1 MRIIGTGIDIVNID
15 RIERII
21 ARWGALFLARVF
33 TEKEIQWCRRR
44 ARPAS
49 CFALRF
55 AAKEAFLKAIGWGLQ
70 NGIRWTDMEVE
81 RTPLGKPLLSF
92 HRKVKEIVE
101 TQKIERVH
109 LTLSDEPPFALAH
122 VIAEGREDEGSHR
135 RRDAGTGPEG
145 H

>member
-1 MRIIGTGIDIVNID
+1 MIIGTVIDIVRIK

-21 ARWGALFLARVF
+21 ARWEERFLTRVF
-33 TEKEIQWCRRR
+33 TENEIRWCRQRS
-44 ARPAS
+44 RPAS

-70 NGIRWTDMEVE
+70 NGIRWTDMEVG
-81 RTPLGKPLLSF
+81 RTPMGKPFLSF

-122 VIAEGREDEGSHR
+122 VILEGRNDEGRNS
-135 RRDAGTGPEG
+135 
-145 H
+145 